1 MKLIKTVETIYETLT
16 PEPLGIKDMD
26 AHIEYNRFTTTPI
39 NFFYEVG
46 ETDELVIF
54 MNIYGFKY
62 DESDGDDN
70 KMGRVYQAETAVID
84 KQSKTLIYLGDNDTF
99 SKVNHL
105 SYLPIWTYDSLKA
118 ITSQTR
124 DVKSDEYLDV
134 SCYEYLGWKECQQLY

>member
-26 AHIEYNRFTTTPI
+26 AHIEDNRFTTTPI

-62 DESDGDDN
+62 DESDFDDIES
-70 KMGRVYQAETAVID
+70 GRVYQVETAVID
-84 KQSKTLIYLGDNDTF
+84 KQSRELIYLRDNNGF

-105 SYLPIWTYDSLKA
+105 SHFPIWTYDSLRA
-118 ITSQTR
+118 VTSKTR
-124 DVKSDEYLDV
+124 DAMLSDYIDVNCYDYLTCEEFQKLD
-134 SCYEYLGWKECQQLY
+134 

>member
-1 MKLIKTVETIYETLT
+1 MKLIKAVETIYETLT

-26 AHIEYNRFTTTPI
+26 AHIDDNRFTTTPI

-62 DESDGDDN
+62 DESDNDDIES
-70 KMGRVYQAETAVID
+70 GRVYQVETAVIN
-84 KQSKTLIYLGDNDTF
+84 KQSRELIYLRDNDGF

-105 SYLPIWTYDSLKA
+105 SHLPIWTYDSLKA
-118 ITSQTR
+118 ITDKTR
-124 DVKSDEYLDV
+124 DAANGDLFDV
-134 SCYEYLGWKECQQLY
+134 SYYDYLECEEYQKLD

>member
-1 MKLIKTVETIYETLT
+1 MKLIKAVETIYETLT

-26 AHIEYNRFTTTPI
+26 AHIEDNRFTTTPI